1 MIRWLV
7 IAVLLAIACRWL
19 FGKWPWKYL
28 STSSTRT
35 KELARARRLL
45 GVKSDADARTIREAH
60 RRLASTSHPDRGG
73 STARI
78 AEINAARDLLLNQ
91 LPTDPSE
98 PRE

>member
-19 FGKWPWKYL
+19 FGKWPWQYL
-28 STSSTRT
+28 GTAPSRSR
-35 KELARARRLL
+35 ELARARRLL
-45 GVKSDADARTIREAH
+45 GVSREADARQIREAH
-60 RRLASTSHPDRGG
+60 RRLAATSHPDRGG

-91 LPTDPSE
+91 LANDPSE
-98 PRE
+98 PKE